1 MKKYDLFVPLGCFCL
16 PSHSLRMSKLQF
28 VSYPFD
34 WVGCDD
40 VTKFIDYMDNHFQG
54 FFQKENLEL
63 VGDVIGNHISY
74 KDTKNGLLFPHC
86 MDKDLPFDEA
96 YDKAR
101 ATFDRRIERLYQNIA
116 QAKKILFFNVCY
128 KTYKRHDLT
137 DLLDRLR
144 KMFPDKDI
152 SLLRVNLSPDFGDKV
167 EYKEVSPDI
176 LVYNVNYD
184 MDKNIYTDRDTEM
197 AQIMAD
203 FRMRPSKKAVEYK
216 LNEVGFAIKRF
227 LVNCLCCLV
236 PIKRI
241 RHKIRKKF
249 NISTKF
255 FDKN

>member
-16 PSHSLRMSKLQF
+16 PSHCLRMSNLQLAA
-28 VSYPFD
+28 YPFD
-34 WVGCDD
+34 WVGTED
-40 VTKFIDYMDNHFQG
+40 VTKFIKYLDNHFQG

-74 KDTKNGLLFPHC
+74 KDTKNDVLFPHC

-101 ATFDRRIERLYQNIA
+101 ATFDRRIERLYQHIN
-116 QAKKILFFNVCY
+116 QANKILFCNACY
-128 KTYKRHDLT
+128 KTYKQHDLG
-137 DLLDRLR
+137 DLLQQLR
-144 KMFPDKDI
+144 KVFPNKDI
-152 SLLRVNLSPDFGDKV
+152 SLMRINLAPDFDKLV

-176 LVYNVNYD
+176 LVYNMKYD
-184 MDKNIYTDRDTEM
+184 MAKNIYTDRDKEM

-203 FRMRPSKKAVEYK
+203 FGLNPSKKVWLYK
-216 LNEVGFAIKRF
+216 LKECGFAIKRF
-227 LVNCLCCLV
+227 LVNLLCCLV
-236 PIKRI
+236 PVKRI

>member
-1 MKKYDLFVPLGCFCL
+1 MKSYDIILPLGTYCAA
-16 PSHSLRMSKLQF
+16 SYHLRHNNLQ
-28 VSYPFD
+28 VESYPLD
-34 WVGCDD
+34 WVIIGNVKIGAEIIANDFKD
-40 VTKFIDYMDNHFQG
+40 
-54 FFQKENLEL
+54 FFVKERL
-63 VGDVIGNHISY
+63 VRKDGESGNHIPYVQKPENYS
-74 KDTKNGLLFPHC
+74 FFHC
-86 MDKDLPFDEA
+86 IDKDLPFDEA
-96 YDKAR
+96 CNKAK
-101 ATFDRRIERLYQNIA
+101 AMFDRRIERLYQNIA

-128 KTYKRHDLT
+128 KTYKQHDLT

-167 EYKEVSPDI
+167 EYNEVSPDI

-255 FDKN
+255 FNKN

>member
-1 MKKYDLFVPLGCFCL
+1 MKSYDIILPLGTYCAA
-16 PSHSLRMSKLQF
+16 SYHLRHNNLQ
-28 VSYPFD
+28 VESYPLD
-34 WVGCDD
+34 WVIIGNVKIGAEIIANDFKD
-40 VTKFIDYMDNHFQG
+40 
-54 FFQKENLEL
+54 FFVKERL
-63 VGDVIGNHISY
+63 VRKDGESGNHIPYVQKPENYS
-74 KDTKNGLLFPHC
+74 FFHC
-86 MDKDLPFDEA
+86 IDK
-96 YDKAR
+96 
-101 ATFDRRIERLYQNIA
+101 
-116 QAKKILFFNVCY
+116 
-128 KTYKRHDLT
+128 DLT

-144 KMFPDKDI
+144 KVFPDKDI

-167 EYKEVSPDI
+167 EYNEVSPDI

-236 PIKRI
+236 PVKRI

-255 FDKN
+255 FNKN